1 MTPEPEAAL
10 PPSAA
15 NPAADAR
22 TALAAIADKG
32 VYVALGVVFL
42 WFGGMKFTAYE
53 AGAIQGLASNSP
65 LTSFLYGFLSV
76 QGVSNLIGTT
86 ELIIAALLFARFA
99 SPRLSLAGAAGAVAT
114 FIVTFSFFFSTPGVF
129 LAEVG
134 GPAIS
139 VLPGQF
145 LLKDLA
151 LLAASLGALNDSL
164 TLIEKQKQ
172 Q

>member
-1 MTPEPEAAL
+1 MLLTKTAASSS
-10 PPSAA
+10 PTATTVR
-15 NPAADAR
+15 N
-22 TALAAIADKG
+22 ALAAIADKG
-32 VYVALGVVFL
+32 VYLALGIVFL

-53 AGAIQGLASNSP
+53 ANAIQGLASNSP

-76 QGVSNLIGTT
+76 QSVSNLIGTI
-86 ELIIAALLFARFA
+86 ELIIAALLFARLA
-99 SPRLSLAGAAGAVAT
+99 SPKLSAIGAAGATLT

-129 LAEVG
+129 LAEIG

-151 LLAASLGALNDSL
+151 LLAASL
-164 TLIEKQKQ
+164 
-172 Q
+172 

>member
-1 MTPEPEAAL
+1 MIRESEAAHPL
-10 PPSAA
+10 SAA
-15 NPAADAR
+15 NATTAAR
-22 TALAAIADKG
+22 TALAVIADKG
-32 VYVALGVVFL
+32 IYLALGVVFL

-53 AGAIQGLASNSP
+53 AGAIEGLASNNP
-65 LTSFLYGFLSV
+65 FTSFLYGFLSV
-76 QGVSNLIGTT
+76 QGVSNLIGTA
-86 ELIIAALLFARFA
+86 ELAIAALLFARFA
-99 SPRLSLAGAAGAVAT
+99 SPKLSLVGAVGAVAT

-151 LLAASLGALNDSL
+151 LLAASLWAVNDSL
-164 TLIEKQKQ
+164 TLIEKQQ

>member
-1 MTPEPEAAL
+1 MTSETNAAS
-10 PPSAA
+10 PSSAA
-15 NPAADAR
+15 NAAVAAR
-22 TALAAIADKG
+22 TVLAAIADKG
-32 VYVALGVVFL
+32 IYLALGVVFL

-86 ELIIAALLFARFA
+86 ELVIAALLFARFA
-99 SPRLSLAGAAGAVAT
+99 SPKLSLAGAAGAVAT

-151 LLAASLGALNDSL
+151 LLAASLWAVNDSL
-164 TLIEKQKQ
+164 SIIEKKQ

>member
-1 MTPEPEAAL
+1 MIRELSAA
-10 PPSAA
+10 PPSSVASAA
-15 NPAADAR
+15 AAAR
-22 TALAAIADKG
+22 AALAAIADKG
-32 VYVALGVVFL
+32 VYLALGVVFL

-76 QGVSNLIGTT
+76 QGVSALIGTT
-86 ELIIAALLFARFA
+86 ELAIAALLFARFL
-99 SPRLSLAGAAGAVAT
+99 SPRLSLVGATGAVAT

-129 LAEVG
+129 LAEIG

-151 LLAASLGALNDSL
+151 LLAASLWAVNDSL
-164 TLIEKQKQ
+164 TLIEKQQ
-172 Q
+172 H

>member
-1 MTPEPEAAL
+1 MTSETNAAS
-10 PPSAA
+10 PSSAA
-15 NPAADAR
+15 NAAATAR
-22 TALAAIADKG
+22 TVLAAIADKG
-32 VYVALGVVFL
+32 IYLALGVVFL

-86 ELIIAALLFARFA
+86 ELVIAALLFGRFA
-99 SPRLSLAGAAGAVAT
+99 SPKLSLAGAAGAVAT

-151 LLAASLGALNDSL
+151 LLAASLWAVNDSL
-164 TLIEKQKQ
+164 AIIEKKQ